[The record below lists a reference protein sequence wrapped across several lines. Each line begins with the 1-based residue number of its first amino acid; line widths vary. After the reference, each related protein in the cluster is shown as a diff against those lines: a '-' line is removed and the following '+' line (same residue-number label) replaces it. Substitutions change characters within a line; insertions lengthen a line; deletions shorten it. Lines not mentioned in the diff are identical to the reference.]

1 MAKIKVDQLL
11 RVHIPNKIAS
21 DLSISAGDSLNYV
34 IEGDRIVL
42 IKDEPNRTCPVCSRS
57 FSAEYQ
63 FCPYDGQYL
72 YEHKEET
79 NVYKEAVEKVSE
91 ADAYAKK
98 LLDTTIEQIESKRG
112 E

>member
-11 RVHIPNKIAS
+11 RVHIPNKVAN

-42 IKDEPNRTCPVCSRS
+42 IKDEPDRTCPVCSRA
-57 FSAEYQ
+57 FSIEYQ

-72 YEHKEET
+72 NERKTEE
-79 NVYKEAVEKVSE
+79 NDNGVEALS
-91 ADAYAKK
+91 D
-98 LLDTTIEQIESKRG
+98 
-112 E
+112 